1 MEILRKFRH
10 AILKSEVTP
19 LGCGSR
25 EDLQRIHGIGGR
37 LESQSDRRQFRGA
50 ALAIRGIIPGSI
62 MAKSKA
68 RPSEWLAETETN
80 RRATYIIFTPKSNRG
95 ENLKARIMSDN
106 TRQQQ
111 MTLRVNLQLIIYT
124 KAFLIIQSEA
134 AMQLLRLGISPINCQ
149 RASDKVINQRGQ

>member
-1 MEILRKFRH
+1 
-10 AILKSEVTP
+10 
-19 LGCGSR
+19 
-25 EDLQRIHGIGGR
+25 
-37 LESQSDRRQFRGA
+37 
-50 ALAIRGIIPGSI
+50 